1 MIFQQVTGKNAI
13 AWKNPFHFQHQLF
26 SFVGMEL
33 ALKINHYSIQASAIG
48 NTQCAYWWFV
58 LFDALYFN
66 WYFPNFSFTHWYFPN
81 SINFFFSRK
90 TIETNDLSELN
101 THTQCALLWSMES
114 IYSFLICLDFF
125 FFCLFTHSFSFSSM
139 KRDETN
145 KFMCNMSAVTLHRW
159 QCILNWIA
167 SNDTCKRCT
176 PIELNAKATVADG
189 LAARL

>member
-90 TIETNDLSELN
+90 TIETNDLSKQ
-101 THTQCALLWSMES
+101 HTMCTTLINGIYLLFFNLPWFFSPFAFSLTLSLSVQWNETRWINSCATCRLS
-114 IYSFLICLDFF
+114 
-125 FFCLFTHSFSFSSM
+125 H
-139 KRDETN
+139 
-145 KFMCNMSAVTLHRW
+145 
-159 QCILNWIA
+159 CIDDNA
-167 SNDTCKRCT
+167 Y
-176 PIELNAKATVADG
+176 PIE
-189 LAARL
+189 